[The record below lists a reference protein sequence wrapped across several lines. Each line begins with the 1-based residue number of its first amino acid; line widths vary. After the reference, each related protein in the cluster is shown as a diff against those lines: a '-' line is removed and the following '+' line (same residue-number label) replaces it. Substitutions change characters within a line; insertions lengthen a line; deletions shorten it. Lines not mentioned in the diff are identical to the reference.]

1 MVNKMSKKKS
11 KKENS
16 ATETIE
22 VVDKERDNES
32 SSTQIVV
39 TDKAKDQRAVDV
51 IDAAI
56 LSDIPTELTNNLALL
71 GKKLSSYLTYYSAA
85 SLTRLNTLNKF
96 IANAEERLY
105 NVNVDKLDIKEL
117 NSRYKEA
124 KKAQAEIMTITRQVS
139 QQAVEAD
146 NMARIDNIYNLLK
159 SMSSETLEA
168 LQEALE
174 CSGEVSQ

>member
-1 MVNKMSKKKS
+1 MPEKKN
-11 KKENS
+11 KKEKDVADN
-16 ATETIE
+16 IE
-22 VVDKERDNES
+22 VLDSGSNKESES
-32 SSTQIVV
+32 AHIAFP
-39 TDKAKDQRAVDV
+39 DRPKDQRAVDV

-85 SLTRLNTLNKF
+85 SLTRLSTLNKF

-174 CSGEVSQ
+174 CSGEDSQ